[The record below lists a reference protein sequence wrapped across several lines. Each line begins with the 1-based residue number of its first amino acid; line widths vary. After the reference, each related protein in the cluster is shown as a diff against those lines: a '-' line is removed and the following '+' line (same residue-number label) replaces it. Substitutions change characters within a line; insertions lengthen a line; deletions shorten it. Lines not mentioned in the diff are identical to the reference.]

1 MFTFSILTPDDGSF
15 SCRASLLVFDNEL
28 KILADPSW
36 NGKNVDDI
44 LFLEE
49 HLKQVD
55 LILLSHSTPEFIG
68 GYVLLCVKFP
78 ALMSNIPIYSTLPV
92 NQLGR
97 ISTVEYY
104 RSSGV
109 LGPVNS
115 AIMEIVDVDEW
126 FDKIK
131 PLKYFQTLS
140 LLENRLVLTPYNAGH
155 TLGGT
160 FWLICKRLEKII
172 YAPAWNHSKDSFLN
186 GASFLSSTTGN
197 PLSSL
202 VRPTALITN
211 TDLGSVVS
219 HKKRTE
225 KFLQLVDATLAN
237 GGAVLLPTTLSGRF
251 FELLH
256 LVDEHLQGAPIPVYF
271 LSFSGTKVLNYAS
284 NLAEWMSTQLAKEFE
299 DSSAT
304 SDSMHHRHPFD
315 ATKVDLLLN
324 ANELIQLV
332 GPKIVFASGMDL
344 NNGDISTEAFQC
356 LCQDE
361 KTTIILTEKSHFGYD
376 DTIGSQLYD
385 EWSRLAKQ
393 KQNSKTP
400 EDGVAVPLEKAI
412 PLKGWTKEE
421 PLSSEERA
429 EFEQRINIQRKQK
442 LLAKVREK
450 KNESLLNTDMLNADD
465 SSSEDESENSSED
478 EEGENQLE
486 KAAVAAP
493 NEPDSAAAAI
503 VNQLSAHD
511 TLVADHVKK
520 ALESNAPLDIKITY
534 KLRPRQAM
542 FPFINNAY
550 KQKFDD
556 YGEVIDPKNFQR
568 NDDSANTKLI
578 MESKKK
584 FEMGDRRDGKGGR
597 GKNGDKNKNNQN
609 KLTPQEQLNNQV
621 LQRNLETLYNPS
633 KRVPLNVGSAFAN
646 LPPEI
651 RARCGLSF
659 VDLSGVVDIR
669 SLNLIVSLLKPYNLL
684 LMPDFTNS
692 SGAEETDGLKLVKS
706 VFDQQQEEQKMEHT
720 KFSIYNSSRF
730 MSLATVRSGLQG
742 FNSQST
748 ANQMNILALSVNCP
762 VEIGGDGSGVGLSD
776 FEVKL
781 DDKLLESLKW
791 QKISGSYNVA
801 QVYGELEI
809 RNNQAVANKKQKT
822 VADYINPSTEFSLK
836 YLLKADYLKKEQ
848 KLLGSSSRLN
858 ENGPKL
864 AIGDIRLPEL
874 KKKLISRNLNAEFKS
889 EGTLVVNDTIAIR
902 KVTYSG
908 IEGDDTGDIVI
919 DGQIGSLYYQVKD
932 CIREMLAYV

>member
-1 MFTFSILTPDDGSF
+1 MFTFSIITPDDGSL

-28 KILADPSW
+28 SILADPSW
-36 NGKNVDDI
+36 NGKNPDDI
-44 LFLEE
+44 LYLEKY
-49 HLKQVD
+49 LKQVD

-78 ALMSNIPIYSTLPV
+78 ILMSNIPTYATLPV

-104 RSSGV
+104 RSSGI

-115 AIMEIVDVDEW
+115 AVMEIVDVDEW
-126 FDKIK
+126 FDKVK
-131 PLKYFQTLS
+131 PLKFFQTLS
-140 LLENRLVLTPYNAGH
+140 LLENKLVITPYNAGH

-160 FWLICKRLEKII
+160 FWLISKRLEKVI

-186 GASFLSSTTGN
+186 GASFLSSSTGN

-211 TDLGSVVS
+211 TDLGSAMS
-219 HKKRTE
+219 HKRRAE

-284 NLAEWMSTQLAKEFE
+284 TLAEWMSTQLAKEFE

-315 ATKVDLLLN
+315 ATKVDLLLD
-324 ANELIQLV
+324 ANELVQLV
-332 GPKIVFASGMDL
+332 GPKIVFASGLDL
-344 NNGDISTEAFQC
+344 NNGDLSTEAFKC

-361 KTTIILTEKSHFGYD
+361 KTTIILTEKSHFGHD
-376 DTIGSQLYD
+376 NTIGSQLYD
-385 EWSRLAKQ
+385 EWSKLAKQ
-393 KQNSKTP
+393 KQSSKTP
-400 EDGVAVPLEKAI
+400 EDGVAVPLEKVI

-421 PLSSEERA
+421 SLTSEERA
-429 EFEQRINIQRKQK
+429 EFEQRINVQRKQK

-450 KNESLLNTDMLNADD
+450 KNESLLNTDLLNAED
-465 SSSEDESENSSED
+465 SSSDEESENSSE
-478 EEGENQLE
+478 EEDGATQLD
-486 KAAVAAP
+486 KAVAVAAP
-493 NEPDSAAAAI
+493 NAPDSTAAAL
-503 VNQLSAHD
+503 VSQLSAHD

-520 ALESNAPLDIKITY
+520 ALESNAPLDIKITN

-542 FPFINNAY
+542 FPFVNNAY

-556 YGEVIDPKNFQR
+556 YGEIIDPKKFQR

-578 MESKKK
+578 IESKKK
-584 FEMGDRRDGKGGR
+584 FEMNDRRDDRNGK
-597 GKNGDKNKNNQN
+597 GKNGGKNQNNQS
-609 KLTPQEQLNNQV
+609 KLTPQEQLNNQL
-621 LQRNLETLYNPS
+621 LQRNLETLYHPS
-633 KRVPLNVGSAFAN
+633 KRVPLDVGSVFAN
-646 LPPEI
+646 HPPEI

-669 SLNLIVSLLKPYNLL
+669 SLNLIISSLKPYNLL
-684 LMPDFTNS
+684 LMPDLTNA
-692 SGAEETDGLKLVKS
+692 SGDQETDGLISVKAI
-706 VFDQQQEEQKMEHT
+706 FDQQQQEQKMEHS
-720 KFSIYNSSRF
+720 KFSLYNSSRF
-730 MSLATVRSGLQG
+730 MSLSTVRSGLSG
-742 FNSQST
+742 SQNA
-748 ANQMNILALSVNCP
+748 ANQMNVLPLSINLP
-762 VEIGGDGSGVGLSD
+762 VEIGTDGSGVGLTD

-781 DDKLLESLKW
+781 DDKLVENLKW
-791 QKISGSYNVA
+791 QKLSGSYNVA

-809 RNNQAVANKKQKT
+809 RNSAAVSNKKQKT
-822 VADYINPSTEFSLK
+822 VADYINSSTEFSLK
-836 YLLKADYLKKEQ
+836 YLLNADYYKKEQ
-848 KLLGSSSRLN
+848 KLLTAASRLN

-908 IEGDDTGDIVI
+908 MEDDDTGDIVI
-919 DGQIGSLYYQVKD
+919 DGQIGSLYFQVKD